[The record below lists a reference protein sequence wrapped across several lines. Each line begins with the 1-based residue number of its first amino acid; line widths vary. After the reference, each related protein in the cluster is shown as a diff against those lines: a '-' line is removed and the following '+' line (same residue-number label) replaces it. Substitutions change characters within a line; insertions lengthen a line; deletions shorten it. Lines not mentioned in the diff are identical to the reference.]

1 MDRALK
7 ARIGTARLLLQ
18 EHSSGPSH
26 KAVSAIQ
33 MAAILDMVSTQKL
46 TNIDKSA
53 VCEMVLEVN
62 WYEGHLDK
70 LLGELAEDA
79 DEPRKAKRRQL
90 QDFMAIAMYGSR
102 QFWDRMMAESTG
114 KDEKLSLLIGLCI
127 SLGLRLPSEPTFKLL
142 CSLWMFMSETRE
154 QLMNFRKQFCCSM

>member
-1 MDRALK
+1 MDRGLK
-7 ARIGTARLLLQ
+7 ARIGAARVLLQ
-18 EHSSGPSH
+18 EHGSGSSH

-70 LLGELAEDA
+70 MLGELAEDA
-79 DEPRKAKRRQL
+79 DERRRVKRRQL
-90 QDFMAIAMYGSR
+90 Q
-102 QFWDRMMAESTG
+102 
-114 KDEKLSLLIGLCI
+114 I
-127 SLGLRLPSEPTFKLL
+127 SWQLRCTAAASSGTE
-142 CSLWMFMSETRE
+142 
-154 QLMNFRKQFCCSM
+154 